1 MNLYE
6 LEAFCELAKT
16 LHFTRTAEKVNVSP
30 SALSRMISRLEEETG
45 SQLFERDNRA
55 VVLTKD
61 GKIFAEFAR
70 NCLDNWEDLQAAL
83 AGKSTAVSGTLHV
96 YASVTACY
104 SIVPPFLRKLSET
117 YPDIHLS
124 IETGDPALAPA
135 AVRSG
140 RADLAVA
147 AIPENGFTGFE
158 TFPVCR
164 TPLVFAASTG
174 GKYAQVSGSPQDIVS
189 SVPLILPKAGLARE
203 RFDLWTVSRNV
214 KPVIAAETE
223 GNEAIMAL
231 VQLGLGIGLVPQIV
245 LTNGPYVNGFTSHAA
260 GNALGFY
267 EVGFIQKIQ
276 SGGSQ
281 SVRRLRTAVSRIL
294 HSL

>member
-104 SIVPPFLRKLSET
+104 SIVPPFLKKLSET

-140 RADLAVA
+140 RS
-147 AIPENGFTGFE
+147 PPRSWRWKMR
-158 TFPVCR
+158 TF
-164 TPLVFAASTG
+164 
-174 GKYAQVSGSPQDIVS
+174 
-189 SVPLILPKAGLARE
+189 
-203 RFDLWTVSRNV
+203 
-214 KPVIAAETE
+214 
-223 GNEAIMAL
+223 
-231 VQLGLGIGLVPQIV
+231 
-245 LTNGPYVNGFTSHAA
+245 H
-260 GNALGFY
+260 
-267 EVGFIQKIQ
+267 
-276 SGGSQ
+276 SQ
-281 SVRRLRTAVSRIL
+281 SAIGPSSSSPTRPAARRWPSRGACAGRARGFSSKPPRTTSCSPPATNARRARR
-294 HSL
+294 